1 MNADIISMYV
11 KLPLFKHFEQ
21 FLWHSCIS
29 IICQKIPGRSLSVM
43 FNYYSSE
50 RIHACSYRL
59 NSCQKQLIK
68 QTWYF
73 SGIICGIAVCSTP
86 VILQHKVTQ
95 HIFWMFLFLLCYF
108 KLHLPCCQLSRII
121 QETPYFGPYLLV
133 SRLWNLPTTLCCL
146 SYFNVNIKHLLI
158 NSGVPL

>member
-50 RIHACSYRL
+50 RIHACSHRL

-95 HIFWMFLFLLCYF
+95 HIFWMFCFYYVISSSIYRAVNSPELSRRLHILDRISWSPDYEISQLLC
-108 KLHLPCCQLSRII
+108 
-121 QETPYFGPYLLV
+121 V
-133 SRLWNLPTTLCCL
+133 
-146 SYFNVNIKHLLI
+146 V
-158 NSGVPL
+158 

>member
-1 MNADIISMYV
+1 MYA
-11 KLPLFKHFEQ
+11 KLPSFKHFEQ

-50 RIHACSYRL
+50 RIHVCSHRL

-95 HIFWMFLFLLCYF
+95 HIFWMFCFYYVISSSIY
-108 KLHLPCCQLSRII
+108 HAVNSPGLSR
-121 QETPYFGPYLLV
+121 
-133 SRLWNLPTTLCCL
+133 RLQILDCIFWSPDYEISQLHC
-146 SYFNVNIKHLLI
+146 V
-158 NSGVPL
+158 V

>member
-1 MNADIISMYV
+1 MYV

-29 IICQKIPGRSLSVM
+29 IICQKIRGRSLSVM

-50 RIHACSYRL
+50 RIHACSHRL

-73 SGIICGIAVCSTP
+73 SGIIWSIAVCSTP

-95 HIFWMFLFLLCYF
+95 HIFWMFCFYYVISSSIYRVVNSPGLSRRLHILDRISWSPDYEISQLLC
-108 KLHLPCCQLSRII
+108 
-121 QETPYFGPYLLV
+121 V
-133 SRLWNLPTTLCCL
+133 
-146 SYFNVNIKHLLI
+146 V
-158 NSGVPL
+158 

>member
-1 MNADIISMYV
+1 MYV

-50 RIHACSYRL
+50 RILACSHRL

-95 HIFWMFLFLLCYF
+95 HIFWTFCFYYVISSSIYRAVNSPGLSRRLHFWTVSPGLQIMKSPNYFVLFKLFLC
-108 KLHLPCCQLSRII
+108 
-121 QETPYFGPYLLV
+121 
-133 SRLWNLPTTLCCL
+133 
-146 SYFNVNIKHLLI
+146 
-158 NSGVPL
+158 

>member
-1 MNADIISMYV
+1 MYV

-50 RIHACSYRL
+50 RILACSHRL

-73 SGIICGIAVCSTP
+73 CGIICSIAVCSTP

-95 HIFWMFLFLLCYF
+95 HIFWTFCFYYVISSSIYRAVNSPGLSRRLYILDRISWSPDYEISQLLC
-108 KLHLPCCQLSRII
+108 
-121 QETPYFGPYLLV
+121 V
-133 SRLWNLPTTLCCL
+133 
-146 SYFNVNIKHLLI
+146 V
-158 NSGVPL
+158 

>member
-1 MNADIISMYV
+1 MYV

-95 HIFWMFLFLLCYF
+95 QIFWMFCFYYVISSPIYRAVNSPGLSRRLHILDRISWSPDYEISQLLC
-108 KLHLPCCQLSRII
+108 
-121 QETPYFGPYLLV
+121 V
-133 SRLWNLPTTLCCL
+133 
-146 SYFNVNIKHLLI
+146 V
-158 NSGVPL
+158 

>member
-1 MNADIISMYV
+1 MNADIISMFV
-11 KLPLFKHFEQ
+11 KLPSFKHFEQ

-73 SGIICGIAVCSTP
+73 SGIIAVLLFVPHQWSYSIKWHSKFFECFVFIMLFQAPFTVLSTLP
-86 VILQHKVTQ
+86 DYPGDS
-95 HIFWMFLFLLCYF
+95 IFWTVSPGLQIMKSPNYFVLF
-108 KLHLPCCQLSRII
+108 KL
-121 QETPYFGPYLLV
+121 F
-133 SRLWNLPTTLCCL
+133 
-146 SYFNVNIKHLLI
+146 
-158 NSGVPL
+158 